1 METFIYIL
9 VGIVSAIFTYSVGYS
24 VIGVVRGNKRQ
35 KELEDRIFQL
45 ELDLGTL
52 NRDITEHIDN
62 EVIRIDREFE
72 NTHQTFRDVEVDLRS
87 QLDSR
92 LDKLTTQIIKKI
104 PPTNDELME
113 RIKTI
118 EEESYRLRMNM

>member
-9 VGIVSAIFTYSVGYS
+9 IGIVSAVFTFSVGYS
-24 VIGVVRGNKRQ
+24 VIGVVKGNRRQ
-35 KELEDRIFQL
+35 QELEDRIFQM
-45 ELDLGTL
+45 ELSLGTL
-52 NRDITEHIDN
+52 DRDITEHIDS
-62 EVIRIDREFE
+62 EVLRIDTDIRELD
-72 NTHQTFRDVEVDLRS
+72 RDFNS

-92 LDKLTTQIIKKI
+92 LDKLETKIKKQI

>member
-9 VGIVSAIFTYSVGYS
+9 IGILSAVFTYSVGYS
-24 VIGVVRGNKRQ
+24 VIGVVKGNKRHQ
-35 KELEDRIFQL
+35 ELEDRIFQL
-45 ELDLGTL
+45 ELSLATL
-52 NRDITEHIDN
+52 DRDTQEHIDN
-62 EVIRIDREFE
+62 EVTRIDRTLEDMD
-72 NTHQTFRDVEVDLRS
+72 RDFNS

-92 LDKLTTQIIKKI
+92 LDKLETKIKKLI

>member
-9 VGIVSAIFTYSVGYS
+9 IGIVSAVFTFSVGYS
-24 VIGVVRGNKRQ
+24 VIGVVRGNRRQ
-35 KELEDRIFQL
+35 QELEDRIFQL
-45 ELDLGTL
+45 ELDLQNL

-62 EVIRIDREFE
+62 EVIRIDGEFE

-113 RIKTI
+113 RIKQI
-118 EEESYRLRMNM
+118 EEQSYRMRMNM